1 FVYSRYSKYFIFRL
15 LLFQTVR
22 YLFSHRHLDS
32 AKVHVAF
39 TKFLTLYFRNIVR
52 TFWAFSSG
60 WYILFISQMFRQDH
74 SFCLYI
80 SITSK
85 KHDKDSPYIALPYRT
100 LLTSKE
106 APGGS
111 KAGILAYRVRQIIH
125 YSKFGLKY
133 RLNY

>member
-85 KHDKDSPYIALPYRT
+85 KHDKDSPYIALT
-100 LLTSKE
+100 VSHSTDQQ
-106 APGGS
+106 GS
-111 KAGILAYRVRQIIH
+111 PRWIQSRHLGVQSQADRSLQ
-125 YSKFGLKY
+125 
-133 RLNY
+133 